1 MANLP
6 PISPRKDIARSR
18 RIKNIA
24 SIGDSIITYQGS
36 FGYAFTGLTITGVEL
51 RGGSI
56 NTPSGTASLTWNV
69 TNSTLTYTA
78 PGDTTGTP
86 VVVTDGMF
94 ELTSGTTSYTLRVG
108 VFTRLLPS
116 ITKTDTLTTGIR
128 YWRRSSGSF
137 QYIIDALTNRR
148 FNFMRDFGIGG
159 NTTADMVKRYAQIV
173 NANPDLI
180 LENGGTNDTVAASA
194 TPQSIAQNRSAN
206 WELAKAAGIPV
217 LALLI
222 SPRSGALTAKGAAG
236 TDSASVTTFGPR
248 IVQANNLITAAAQA
262 PGNSSIMIMDNV
274 TNLTDTVTGKVLDY
288 ATEDGLHLGGNGALE
303 YAYPVVAAL
312 NVMSPDTKSTCN
324 ISNVSYYNA
333 TTNPTGNLL
342 GVGQG
347 SFQGTGGTVSGRS
360 SLTPA
365 WAATTAIV
373 KDGHVIVGGNLYRA
387 LNAGT
392 TGSTAPSH
400 TMGSVVDGSVTWMFM
415 SSGVTSGFGA
425 GWTLQAGITA
435 GTGLGA
441 GLNASKGGPAG
452 MAAIANKV
460 PATDGGPDWQ
470 EFVISG
476 ADTDGNFIKVF
487 FGNPTLPNPGDLV
500 TMKFDFEVN
509 GTGCYGLFM
518 DCIFTTTGFNIIW
531 DANQMSS
538 ITQGIRPGVGSGTGT
553 ISMKPIVWPSGV
565 TSITP
570 RIFIQSKAGA
580 SFSVKL
586 RNADLRKVI

>member
-6 PISPRKDIARSR
+6 HISPRKDIARSR

-78 PGDTTGTP
+78 PGDTAGTP

-94 ELTSGTTSYTLRVG
+94 ELTSGTSAYTLRVG

-400 TMGSVVDGSVTWMFM
+400 NMGSVVDGSVTWMFM

-425 GWTLQAGITA
+425 GWTLQAG
-435 GTGLGA
+435 GTSVTVSTHKVADARSGLG
-441 GLNASKGGPAG
+441 
-452 MAAIANKV
+452 
-460 PATDGGPDWQ
+460 WQ
-470 EFVISG
+470 EFIIQNATVNELAGTAEEITMYPGYPQVSQF
-476 ADTDGNFIKVF
+476 T
-487 FGNPTLPNPGDLV
+487 TGDLIDTSV
-500 TMKFDFEVN
+500 QVQMPYDQGRFCHGLRFETIYV
-509 GTGCYGLFM
+509 GAT
-518 DCIFTTTGFNIIW
+518 
-531 DANQMSS
+531 
-538 ITQGIRPGVGSGTGT
+538 ITHDNRCFEYCSQGINYPLPFTLALEPLPFQAG
-553 ISMKPIVWPSGV
+553 
-565 TSITP
+565 ITALLP
-570 RIFIQSKAGA
+570 RIFIQAKAGA
-580 SFSVKL
+580 TAYVRIRSLDVHKII
-586 RNADLRKVI
+586 N